1 MEIKATFTIT
11 PKQPG
16 KVFLKCSDGKKYLKS
31 YAYLGAGEIISAKI
45 LITKGRKG
53 DLWST
58 LTHVKFRM
66 DNYIYEFNKA
76 RNPKS
81 FPGDKYVMTQ
91 ACSKKPQEIRFWMNR
106 DCLSKIHVN
115 RVKGHLTQFLDA
127 STNYTYE
134 ITNSLIRD
142 LESRFNKL
150 VPM

>member
-1 MEIKATFTIT
+1 M
-11 PKQPG
+11 
-16 KVFLKCSDGKKYLKS
+16 
-31 YAYLGAGEIISAKI
+31 
-45 LITKGRKG
+45 
-53 DLWST
+53 ST

-66 DNYIYEFNKA
+66 DNYINEFNKA

-106 DCLSKIHVN
+106 DGLSKIHVN

-127 STNYTYE
+127 ATNYTYE